1 MRRFGLM
8 LMGGLAGTAIAC
20 GGGGDG
26 GNGPGT
32 ITSVVVSGDS
42 TVVLA
47 GTRQLTATAMSGNT
61 PVSTGVTFQWSSS
74 DTTRSTVS
82 ASGLVTG
89 VRLGSSNVA
98 ARAVLDGTPTSVSSS
113 AHAMRTRIGSIFI
126 NPGDF
131 TSPYFGAAALLRAQA
146 RDAQSVTIPGVAFTW
161 ISRAPSVVSVTPHP
175 DSSHLANLLA
185 TANGIARIVFTGD
198 GVSDSITVTVHQ
210 EATSLGLTPISFN
223 YDRINRGDSISVVAL
238 DGHSFPLDDSLITW
252 TSRNTG
258 VATVNTTGINNKRV
272 IRSVNEGQTRV
283 VARAGALGDSVDV
296 TVNLIYSSVQI
307 TTSGPLPAPL
317 DSALIFRLNGSLQLG
332 MIVRDVGNT
341 IVPNPQNFAWSLKHP
356 GTIATIGT
364 TTGLVTGNSNAGTDT
379 IVLVA
384 RGIPDTVPLVVRQVL
399 ASINVTPASPAALNF
414 VGDTQ
419 TFAAEPRDSGG
430 AAIPGQTITWST
442 NNAALGIDAAGLATA
457 IQRTSAAGVVVKV
470 KATVGTFTDS
480 SRSIVVKQVPASA
493 NLDPNSFG
501 TLTAFGRQASASCV
515 VLDSAADTIPNHLCT
530 WSAGTA
536 GVVSFNP
543 TTAKTTTVTAIGNGN
558 TTIQAQAA
566 PSLFGFNS
574 ITVDQVAASISLFP
588 VNFGTPN
595 VTMKVSQAA
604 PFWIVVRDSAN
615 NVDTR
620 ARSDVAWSIAPG
632 TSASVS
638 ASTSDATTVTTN
650 TFPGSETVQATI
662 GAISAQRVVA
672 VSTSG
677 ISFGTSVQPI
687 FNANCTECHA
697 GANPPRGMSL
707 AAGAAYSNIFNQTA
721 GEAPSLKRVR
731 AFRPD
736 SSYLVHKVQGTQA
749 TVGGSGTRMP
759 PNCTVS
765 SCLPDATINII
776 RNWIL
781 QGALN
786 N

>member
-1 MRRFGLM
+1 MRRFGLI
-8 LMGGLAGTAIAC
+8 LLGGLAGTAVAC

-42 TVVLA
+42 TVIVA
-47 GTRQLTATAMSGNT
+47 GTRQLTATALSGST

-74 DTTRSTVS
+74 DTTRATVS

-89 VRLGSSNVA
+89 VRLGSTSIRA
-98 ARAVLDGTPTSVSSS
+98 IAVLNGTPTTTQSSP
-113 AHAMRTRIGSIFI
+113 HAIRSRIGSIFI
-126 NPGDF
+126 NPGDH
-131 TSPYFGAAALLRAQA
+131 SINAFGAAALMRAQA
-146 RDAQSVTIPGVAFTW
+146 RDAQSAAVPGVTFTW
-161 ISRAPSVVSVTPHP
+161 ISRAPSVVSVTAHP

-185 TANGIARIVFTGD
+185 TANGVARIVVTGD
-198 GVSDSITVTVHQ
+198 GVSDSITATVHQ

-223 YDRINRGDSISVVAL
+223 FDRINRGDSISVVAL

-252 TSRNTG
+252 SSRNTG
-258 VATVNTTGINNKRV
+258 VATVNTTGISNKRV
-272 IRSVNEGQTRV
+272 IRSVNDGQTRV

-307 TTSGPLPAPL
+307 TTSGPLPTPL

-364 TTGLVTGNSNAGTDT
+364 TTGLVTGNSTAGTDT

-430 AAIPGQTITWST
+430 AAIPGQTITWAT
-442 NNAALGIDAAGLATA
+442 NNAVLDIDASGLATA

-470 KATVGTFTDS
+470 KATVGAFTDS

-536 GVVSFNP
+536 GVVSFSP
-543 TTAKTTTVTAIGNGN
+543 TTAKTTTVTAIGNGS

-566 PSLFGFNS
+566 PTLFGFNS
-574 ITVDQVAASISLFP
+574 ITVDQIPATIRISP
-588 VNFGTPN
+588 ANFGTPDVLMRTSQTAPFFAAVLDSLGN
-595 VTMKVSQAA
+595 ADVEDSVTWSTNNAPVADIAATATLDSTIVTTFASAGTATITATAA
-604 PFWIVVRDSAN
+604 PA
-615 NVDTR
+615 
-620 ARSDVAWSIAPG
+620 
-632 TSASVS
+632 SASRIVNVS
-638 ASTSDATTVTTN
+638 TTPISFATAVAGAVFQGAPNCDGCHPPNAGMNLTAGSAFANIVGVASTES
-650 TFPGSETVQATI
+650 PL
-662 GAISAQRVVA
+662 R
-672 VSTSG
+672 
-677 ISFGTSVQPI
+677 
-687 FNANCTECHA
+687 
-697 GANPPRGMSL
+697 
-707 AAGAAYSNIFNQTA
+707 
-721 GEAPSLKRVR
+721 RVR
-731 AFRPD
+731 PFRPD
-736 SSYLVHKVQGTQA
+736 SSYLVHKIQGTQSS
-749 TVGGSGTRMP
+749 VGGSGSRMP
-759 PNCTVS
+759 LGCS
-765 SCLPDATINII
+765 GLSCLPDATINTI